1 VTESS
6 EAIFKKIIKIM
17 KSLYTPKYNYLIYL
31 LLVVLSSCTSSRII
45 NTEFNYFQKGLDSA
59 QEIKFTPLTIKP
71 NDLLNIQISSNTLNQ
86 DQVALFNA
94 ANFGGSTGA
103 NGGAMNQ
110 QQFGGANT
118 FGFLVDEEGY
128 IKYPMLGKVQ
138 AAGMTRDA
146 LAHKLETELA
156 KKEIVKEPNIQ
167 VRFLQ
172 LKVNVMGEVKAPGT
186 KSFSADRITILDA
199 IAAAGDLSDRGRRDK
214 ITVIREEAGQKKS
227 YQVNLL
233 NTDFIN
239 SPVFQLQQND
249 LVYVNANNIKLKET
263 NFDPQVQRD
272 LQIGLSVASGLSFL
286 INLFLLFKN

>member
-1 VTESS
+1 MYLCVF
-6 EAIFKKIIKIM
+6 AMIF
-17 KSLYTPKYNYLIYL
+17 T
-31 LLVVLSSCTSSRII
+31 SCT
-45 NTEFNYFQKGLDSA
+45 NTRYVTKKLNPDFNYFQKGLDSA
-59 QEIKFTPLTIKP
+59 QEMKFTALTIKP

-86 DQVALFNA
+86 EQVALFNA
-94 ANFGGSTGA
+94 ANFGGSVGA
-103 NGGAMNQ
+103 NNGVINQ

-128 IKYPMLGKVQ
+128 IKYPMVGKVQ
-138 AAGMTRDA
+138 AAGLTRDA
-146 LAHKLETELA
+146 LAQKLETALA
-156 KKEIVKEPNIQ
+156 KKEYVKEPNIQ

-199 IAAAGDLSDRGRRDK
+199 LSAAGDLSDRGRRDN
-214 ITVIREEAGQKKS
+214 ITIIREEAGQKKS
-227 YQVNLL
+227 YQINLL

-249 LVYVNANNIKLKET
+249 VVYVNANYIKLKET

-286 INLFLLFKN
+286 INLFLLFKR

>member
-1 VTESS
+1 
-6 EAIFKKIIKIM
+6 M
-17 KSLYTPKYNYLIYL
+17 KLYPSPKNLISTCL
-31 LLVVLSSCTSSRII
+31 CILVILLSSCSSTRYVPKKL
-45 NTEFNYFQKGLDSA
+45 NPAFNYFQKGLDSA
-59 QEIKFTPLTIKP
+59 QEMKFTALTIKP

-86 DQVALFNA
+86 EQVALFNA
-94 ANFGGSTGA
+94 ANFGGSVGT
-103 NGGAMNQ
+103 NGGAIVNQ

-118 FGFLVDEEGY
+118 FGFLVDEEGF
-128 IKYPMLGKVQ
+128 IKYPMVGKLQV
-138 AAGMTRDA
+138 AGMTRDA
-146 LAHKLETELA
+146 LASKLETELA
-156 KKEIVKEPNIQ
+156 KKEYVKEPNIQ

-186 KSFSADRITILDA
+186 KTFSADRITILDA
-199 IAAAGDLSDRGRRDK
+199 IAAAGDLSDRGRRDN

-227 YQVNLL
+227 YQINLL

-249 LVYVNANNIKLKET
+249 VVYVNANYIKLKET

-286 INLFLLFKN
+286 INLFLLFKR

>member
-1 VTESS
+1 MKFYPSPPIWISS
-6 EAIFKKIIKIM
+6 YLCILVILLSACSNTRYATKK
-17 KSLYTPKYNYLIYL
+17 LNPA
-31 LLVVLSSCTSSRII
+31 
-45 NTEFNYFQKGLDSA
+45 FNYFQKGLDSA
-59 QEIKFTPLTIKP
+59 QEMKFTALTIKP

-86 DQVALFNA
+86 EQVALFNA
-94 ANFGGSTGA
+94 ANFGGSVGT
-103 NGGAMNQ
+103 NGGAIVNQ
-110 QQFGGANT
+110 QQFGGTNT
-118 FGFLVDEEGY
+118 FGFLVDEEGF
-128 IKYPMLGKVQ
+128 IKYPMLGKLQV
-138 AAGMTRDA
+138 AGMTRNA
-146 LAHKLETELA
+146 LAQKLESELA
-156 KKEIVKEPNIQ
+156 KKEYVKEPNIQ

-186 KSFSADRITILDA
+186 KTFSADRITILDA
-199 IAAAGDLSDRGRRDK
+199 LAAAGDLSDRGRRDN

-249 LVYVNANNIKLKET
+249 VVYVNANIIKLKET

-286 INLFLLFKN
+286 INLFLLFKK

>member
-1 VTESS
+1 MNYSPQKLGTVYLCVF
-6 EAIFKKIIKIM
+6 AMIF
-17 KSLYTPKYNYLIYL
+17 T
-31 LLVVLSSCTSSRII
+31 SCT
-45 NTEFNYFQKGLDSA
+45 NTRYVTKKLNPDFNYFQKGLDSA
-59 QEIKFTPLTIKP
+59 QEMKFTALTIKP

-86 DQVALFNA
+86 EQVALFNA
-94 ANFGGSTGA
+94 ANFGGSIAANNGA
-103 NGGAMNQ
+103 INQ

-128 IKYPMLGKVQ
+128 IKYPMVGKVQ
-138 AAGMTRDA
+138 AAGLTRDS
-146 LAHKLETELA
+146 LAHVLEAALA
-156 KKEIVKEPNIQ
+156 KKEYVKEPNIQ

-172 LKVNVMGEVKAPGT
+172 LKVNVLGEVKAPGT

-199 IAAAGDLSDRGRRDK
+199 LSAAGDLSDRGRRDN
-214 ITVIREEAGQKKS
+214 ITIIREEAGQKKS
-227 YQVNLL
+227 YQINLL

-249 LVYVNANNIKLKET
+249 VVYVNANYIKLKET

-286 INLFLLFKN
+286 INLFLLFKR

>member
-1 VTESS
+1 MGTVYLCVF
-6 EAIFKKIIKIM
+6 AMIF
-17 KSLYTPKYNYLIYL
+17 
-31 LLVVLSSCTSSRII
+31 SSCT
-45 NTEFNYFQKGLDSA
+45 NTRYVTKKLNPDFNYFQKGLDSA
-59 QEIKFTPLTIKP
+59 QEMKFTALTIKP

-86 DQVALFNA
+86 EQVALFNA
-94 ANFGGSTGA
+94 ANFGGSVGA
-103 NGGAMNQ
+103 NNGVINQ

-138 AAGMTRDA
+138 AAGLTRDS
-146 LAHKLETELA
+146 LAHVLELA
-156 KKEIVKEPNIQ
+156 LSKREYVKEPNIQ

-172 LKVNVMGEVKAPGT
+172 LKVNVLGEVKAPGT

-199 IAAAGDLSDRGRRDK
+199 LSAAGDLSDRGRRDN
-214 ITVIREEAGQKKS
+214 ITIIREEGGQKKS
-227 YQVNLL
+227 YKINLL

-249 LVYVNANNIKLKET
+249 VVYVNANIIKLKET

-286 INLFLLFKN
+286 INLFLLFKR

>member
-1 VTESS
+1 
-6 EAIFKKIIKIM
+6 M
-17 KSLYTPKYNYLIYL
+17 
-31 LLVVLSSCTSSRII
+31 
-45 NTEFNYFQKGLDSA
+45 
-59 QEIKFTPLTIKP
+59 KFTALTIKP

-86 DQVALFNA
+86 EQVALFNA
-94 ANFGGSTGA
+94 ANFGGSVGT
-103 NGGAMNQ
+103 NGGAIVNQ

-118 FGFLVDEEGY
+118 FGFLVDEEGF
-128 IKYPMLGKVQ
+128 IKYPMVGKLQV
-138 AAGMTRDA
+138 AGMTRDA
-146 LAHKLETELA
+146 LASKLETELA
-156 KKEIVKEPNIQ
+156 KKEYVKEPNIQ

-186 KSFSADRITILDA
+186 KTFSADRITILDA
-199 IAAAGDLSDRGRRDK
+199 IAAAGDLSDRGRRDN

-227 YQVNLL
+227 YQINLL

-249 LVYVNANNIKLKET
+249 VVYVNANYIKLKET

-286 INLFLLFKN
+286 INLFLLFKR

>member
-1 VTESS
+1 MNYSPLKLGAVYLCVF
-6 EAIFKKIIKIM
+6 AMIF
-17 KSLYTPKYNYLIYL
+17 T
-31 LLVVLSSCTSSRII
+31 SCT
-45 NTEFNYFQKGLDSA
+45 NTRYVTKKLNPDFNYFQKGLDSA
-59 QEIKFTPLTIKP
+59 QEMKFTALTIKP

-86 DQVALFNA
+86 EQVALFNA
-94 ANFGGSTGA
+94 ANFGGSVAA

-128 IKYPMLGKVQ
+128 IKYPMVGKVQ
-138 AAGMTRDA
+138 AAGLTRDS
-146 LAHKLETELA
+146 LAHVLEAALA
-156 KKEIVKEPNIQ
+156 KKEYVKEPTIQ

-172 LKVNVMGEVKAPGT
+172 LRVNVLGEVRSPGP

-199 IAAAGDLSDRGRRDK
+199 LSAAGDLSDRGRRDN
-214 ITVIREEAGQKKS
+214 ITIIREEAGQKKS
-227 YQVNLL
+227 YQINLL

-249 LVYVNANNIKLKET
+249 VVYVNANYIKLKET

-286 INLFLLFKN
+286 INLFLLFKR

>member
-1 VTESS
+1 MKLHPSPPIWNTAYLCILVILLSACSNTRF
-6 EAIFKKIIKIM
+6 ATKK
-17 KSLYTPKYNYLIYL
+17 LNP
-31 LLVVLSSCTSSRII
+31 
-45 NTEFNYFQKGLDSA
+45 EFNYFQKGLDSA
-59 QEIKFTPLTIKP
+59 QEMKFTALTIKP

-86 DQVALFNA
+86 EQVALFNA
-94 ANFGGSTGA
+94 ANFGGSVGT
-103 NGGAMNQ
+103 NGGAIANQ

-118 FGFLVDEEGY
+118 FGFLVDEEGF
-128 IKYPMLGKVQ
+128 IKYPMLGKLQV
-138 AAGMTRDA
+138 AGMTRNA
-146 LAHKLETELA
+146 LAQKLETELA
-156 KKEIVKEPNIQ
+156 KKEYVKEPNIQ

-186 KSFSADRITILDA
+186 KTFSADRITILDA
-199 IAAAGDLSDRGRRDK
+199 IAAAGDLNDRGRRDN

-249 LVYVNANNIKLKET
+249 VVYVNANIIKLKET

-286 INLFLLFKN
+286 INLFLLFKK

>member
-1 VTESS
+1 
-6 EAIFKKIIKIM
+6 M
-17 KSLYTPKYNYLIYL
+17 KMKYSPQQLGCSFLCILAL
-31 LLVVLSSCTSSRII
+31 LFSSCISKRYVP
-45 NTEFNYFQKGLDSA
+45 NKLNPAFNYFQKGLDSA
-59 QEIKFTPLTIKP
+59 QEMKFTALTIKP

-86 DQVALFNA
+86 EQVALFNA
-94 ANFGGSTGA
+94 ANFGGSVGV

-128 IKYPMLGKVQ
+128 IKYPMIGKVQ
-138 AAGMTRDA
+138 AAGMTRNA
-146 LAHKLETELA
+146 LAQKLETELA
-156 KKEIVKEPNIQ
+156 KKEYVKEPTIQ

-172 LKVNVMGEVKAPGT
+172 LKVNVLGEVKAPGT
-186 KSFSADRITILDA
+186 QSFPADRITILDA
-199 IAAAGDLSDRGRRDK
+199 IAAAGDLTDRGRRDN

-249 LVYVNANNIKLKET
+249 VIYVNANVIKLKET
-263 NFDPQVQRD
+263 NFDPQVTRD
-272 LQIGLSVASGLSFL
+272 LQIGLSIASALSFL
-286 INLFLLFKN
+286 ISLYLLFKK

>member
-1 VTESS
+1 MKLNSPS
-6 EAIFKKIIKIM
+6 KYYSLIIF
-17 KSLYTPKYNYLIYL
+17 LFVL
-31 LLVVLSSCTSSRII
+31 LSACTSTKKI

-86 DQVALFNA
+86 EQVTLFNA
-94 ANFGGSTGA
+94 ANYGGSMGA
-103 NGGAMNQ
+103 NGGMVNQ
-110 QQFGGANT
+110 QQFGGAST
-118 FGFLVDEEGY
+118 IGFLVDEQGF

-138 AAGMTRDA
+138 AVGLTREA
-146 LAHKLETELA
+146 LAQKLETELG
-156 KKEIVKEPNIQ
+156 KKEYVKEPNIQ

-186 KSFSADRITILDA
+186 KTFSADRITILDA
-199 IAAAGDLSDRGRRDK
+199 ISAAGDLSDRGRRDN
-214 ITVIREEAGQKKS
+214 ITVIREVAGQKKS
-227 YQVNLL
+227 YQINLL

-249 LVYVNANNIKLKET
+249 VVYVNANYIKLKET
-263 NFDPQVQRD
+263 NFDPQFQRD

-286 INLFLLFKN
+286 INLFLLFKK